1 MLEAE
6 YRVALVWY
14 GVGGVESSAQWLV
27 EPLLPKL
34 PYSMRVYPHIP
45 IRVCVRSKD
54 EGAACELHGVEAC
67 V

>member
-27 EPLLPKL
+27 EPLLSKL
-34 PYSMRVYPHIP
+34 PYSMSR
-45 IRVCVRSKD
+45 CLLQLD
-54 EGAACELHGVEAC
+54 EEKGEGRKE
-67 V
+67 